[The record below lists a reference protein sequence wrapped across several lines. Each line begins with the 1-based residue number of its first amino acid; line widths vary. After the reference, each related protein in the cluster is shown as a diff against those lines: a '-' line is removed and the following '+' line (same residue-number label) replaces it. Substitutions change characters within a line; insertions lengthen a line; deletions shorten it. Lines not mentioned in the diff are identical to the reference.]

1 MENAYIG
8 KLGYTLSKS
17 ELSKEN
23 YKKIKKELL
32 VKPFV
37 PKCIQQIPC
46 EPFPIYRESSSKIY
60 LPRFY
65 GINTF
70 GDPKNY
76 KILNNEK
83 ISLNF
88 EGELRDYQL
97 NIANK
102 YINHVSDKGGA
113 LLEMD
118 TGMGKTVLALYI
130 LAQLNVKTIILVHKE
145 FLLNQ
150 WVERIQEF
158 LPSARI
164 GRIQGKKV
172 EIDDCQIVMGM
183 IQSISTKDYNN
194 ELFKSFGLT
203 IIDEV
208 HHMGA
213 EVFSNALNKIVTQY
227 TLGLSATMK
236 RKDGLSMVFKMFL
249 GEILHSEKR
258 DTKDTNVL
266 VNKMIYKVNDSE
278 FNDLIL
284 DYRGNV
290 SYVKMISKICEYN
303 PRNEFI
309 LEIIKEIINNRK
321 EAHIILL
328 AHNKSMLK
336 YLYEAI
342 NFRKICEVGYYVGG
356 MKEEELKKSESKQL
370 LLATYSMAAEGLDIK
385 TLNTL
390 ILATSK
396 TDVVQSVGRILRTK
410 HVQPIIYDIVDSHE
424 NFEKQFVQ
432 RKRFYIKQKYK
443 INAIC
448 NKKFDS
454 REYETIYDPENPQN
468 QKKDDENTEPFV
480 GKCLIKL

>member
-1 MENAYIG
+1 MDAYIG
-8 KLGYTLSKS
+8 KLGYTIFKNNLTI
-17 ELSKEN
+17 EDIN
-23 YKKIKKELL
+23 KIKKDLL

-37 PKCIQQIPC
+37 PKCIQQKC
-46 EPFPIYRESSSKIY
+46 ESFPIYRESTSKFY

-70 GDPKNY
+70 GEPSVYKNI
-76 KILNNEK
+76 KNEK
-83 ISLNF
+83 ISLKF
-88 EGELRDYQL
+88 EGSLRDYQY

-102 YINHVSDKGGA
+102 YIDYVGEKGGA

-158 LPSARI
+158 LPTAKI
-164 GRIQGKKV
+164 GRIQGKIINI
-172 EIDDCQIVMGM
+172 EDCDIVMGM
-183 IQSISTKDYNN
+183 IQSISTKDYDG
-194 ELFKSFGLT
+194 ELFASFGLT

-213 EVFSNALNKIVTQY
+213 EVFSKALNKIVTQY

-236 RKDGLSMVFKMFL
+236 RKDGLSSVFKMFL
-249 GEILHSEKR
+249 GDILHSEKR

-266 VNKMIYKVNDSE
+266 VNKMTYEVNDSE
-278 FNDLIL
+278 FNEVIM
-284 DYRGNV
+284 DYRGNP
-290 SYVKMISKICEYN
+290 SYVKMISKVCEYN

-309 LEIIKEIINNRK
+309 LEIIQDIIENRK
-321 EAHIILL
+321 ESHIILL

-336 YLYEAI
+336 YLFEAI
-342 NFRKICEVGYYVGG
+342 SFRNICEVGYYVGG
-356 MKEEELKKSESKQL
+356 MKEEELKKSETKQL

-390 ILATSK
+390 ILASSK
-396 TDVVQSVGRILRTK
+396 TDVVQSVGRILRTQ
-410 HVQPIIYDIVDSHE
+410 HMQPIIYDIVDTHE
-424 NFEKQFVQ
+424 NFEKQFTL

-443 INAIC
+443 INSISSKEFKTK
-448 NKKFDS
+448 N
-454 REYETIYDPENPQN
+454 YETIYDPNNPSK
-468 QKKDDENTEPFV
+468 QKKETPEPFT
-480 GKCLIKL
+480 GQCFIKI